1 MEAVAKNFDI
11 SPTTSYA
18 RLTIIAA
25 AAFTALGA
33 GSAGATS
40 PNRAIE
46 ALRTTPQIAYQRR
59 QEKAELSASEV
70 LHILQDR
77 FGLGVSQLAEVA
89 QVSRPT
95 IYGWLKSTAAP
106 RNDEKAHRLDALLAI
121 ARLCNRGEVDS
132 KIIGR
137 LLRRK
142 TSSGFSML
150 DLLLEDKLD
159 STKIQQAYAELKTK
173 ALESQHNMLLMA
185 EKRKRTPVKH
195 SPETTGDSLS
205 QLS

>member
-1 MEAVAKNFDI
+1 METNISAIKPVTPYVAAVALAMI
-11 SPTTSYA
+11 S
-18 RLTIIAA
+18 
-25 AAFTALGA
+25 G
-33 GSAGATS
+33 GSNYSTS
-40 PNRAIE
+40 PSRSIE
-46 ALRTTPQIAYQRR
+46 TSRTTPSIVYIRR
-59 QEKAELSASEV
+59 QEKAELSTSEV

-95 IYGWLKSTAAP
+95 IYGWLKSTAVP

-137 LLRRK
+137 LLRRN
-142 TSSGFSML
+142 TSLGFSML

-159 STKIQQAYAELKTK
+159 SEKVQQVYTELKSK
-173 ALESQHNMLLMA
+173 ALKSQHNMLLMA
-185 EKRKRTPVKH
+185 EKRKKLPVKH
-195 SPETTGDSLS
+195 SPEATGDNLS